1 MIASRA
7 FPACVA
13 CVLCSTHRGERAD
26 QAQHSITDAHQLVL
40 DILLP
45 FNPSYCPGKVI
56 CIEHD
61 SQLAM
66 QTVMVWYGGKVILHV
81 HVPLLSRNSKM
92 TLAPQ

>member
-1 MIASRA
+1 MTASRA
-7 FPACVA
+7 FPTSVA
-13 CVLCSTHRGERAD
+13 CIPCSTNPRKHTD

-45 FNPSYCPGKVI
+45 FDPSYCPGKVI